1 MPLEVSM
8 TKEFAGGLLVLVCC
22 LVSAAIVPHAAAP
35 PGDTYAAIRAND
47 LPRVKTLVATA
58 GAVNTPGEF
67 GSTPLM
73 QAAIAGSPEAMT
85 LLIDA
90 GADVNAQ
97 NAFGTTALMMSVADI
112 DKVRLLLARGA
123 NVKAASKQGRTALF
137 VAAMGD
143 SSSEVVDLLITKGAD
158 VRTKDVFGNS
168 LLVAATA
175 GNDLVTIRR
184 MLDAGLDVNSAD
196 LVGSTPILAS
206 VYHGNLEAVKLLLAK
221 GASAKP
227 VALMPGLFD
236 GGHPKSG
243 PLALASVALL
253 HPAAT
258 SGSADMVRTLVEA
271 GADVNARDGR
281 SMTPLMLAVARAD
294 QDAAVIRLLLDHGAD
309 VSLVSAAGE
318 NAADWARKLGTPVA
332 LKLLN
337 VTAMPPSQPEA
348 GATATIDPK
357 TAADRGLALLET
369 SSQKF
374 YEVSGCVSCH
384 HQNATGLAAGEAR
397 SRGLHVDAKASAA
410 RVGMLADG
418 PPMPLLLERM
428 DIGVPEILASALTAR
443 AAENVPADPMSDMIV
458 ANLAASQAADGSWH
472 LFGGIGN
479 RPPTSEGNITRVAL
493 CIRALK
499 AYASPG
505 RAREMAA
512 RVAKARGWLASARAV
527 TAEDRNMQLLGLY
540 WAGADPASL
549 KAMTDAILAQQ
560 LPNGS
565 WRVHD
570 GVAADAYATGQSLYV
585 LAKAGGVA
593 TGSAAYQRGVHYL
606 LGTQNAN
613 GSWRVSSR
621 APKFQAYF
629 NSGFPYGGDQW
640 ISAWATGWAT
650 MALAQTV
657 NP

>member
-1 MPLEVSM
+1 MPLEVFM
-8 TKEFAGGLLVLVCC
+8 TKQFLGASLVFVCC
-22 LVSAAIVPHAAAP
+22 LASAAIVPRAASPA
-35 PGDTYAAIRAND
+35 DTYAAIRAND
-47 LPRVKTLVATA
+47 LPRLKSLIGSAA
-58 GAVNTPGEF
+58 DANAPGEF

-73 QAAIAGSPEAMT
+73 QATIAGSTDAMT

-97 NAFGTTALMMSVADI
+97 NAFGTTALMMSVAEI

-123 NVKAASKQGRTALF
+123 NVKTTSKQGRSALF
-137 VAAMGD
+137 VAAMGE

-158 VRTKDVFGNS
+158 VRVKDAFGNS
-168 LLVAATA
+168 LLLAATA

-184 MLDAGLDVNSAD
+184 MVDAGLDVNGAD
-196 LVGSTPILAS
+196 QLGTTPILVS
-206 VYHGNLEAVKLLLAK
+206 VYHGNLEAVKLLLSK
-221 GASAKP
+221 GAGAKS
-227 VALMPGLFD
+227 VAKYPGLFD

-243 PLALASVALL
+243 PLALGSVSVL

-258 SGSADMVRTLVEA
+258 NCSAEMVRALIEA
-271 GADVNARDGR
+271 GADVNAKDVRG
-281 SMTPLMLAVARAD
+281 MTPLMLAVARAD

-309 VSLVSAAGE
+309 VTVVSAAGE
-318 NAADWARKLGTPVA
+318 TAADWARKLGTPVG
-332 LKLLN
+332 LKMFN
-337 VTAMPPSQPEA
+337 VTALQPSQPAVA
-348 GATATIDPK
+348 GAPTVDAK
-357 TAADRGLALLET
+357 TAAGRGLELLEV

-374 YEVSGCVSCH
+374 YEASGCVSCH
-384 HQNATGLAAGEAR
+384 HQNATGMAAGEAS
-397 SRGLHVDAKASAA
+397 SRGLHVDAKASLA
-410 RVGMLADG
+410 RVGMLAEG

-428 DIGVPEILASALTAR
+428 DIGVPEIFASALVAR
-443 AAENVPADPMSDMIV
+443 AAEHVPADPMSDIIV
-458 ANLAASQAADGSWH
+458 ANIAASQAADGSWH
-472 LFGGIGN
+472 ILGGIGN

-499 AYASPG
+499 VYASPG

-512 RVAKARGWLASARAV
+512 RVAKARRWLASAKPS
-527 TAEDRNMQLLGLY
+527 TAEDRNMQLLGLH
-540 WAGADPASL
+540 WAGDTAPSL
-549 KAMTDAILAQQ
+549 KALTDAILAQQ
-560 LPNGS
+560 LPDGG
-565 WRVHD
+565 WRMHD
-570 GVAADAYATGQSLYV
+570 GVATDAYATGQSLYV
-585 LAKAGGVA
+585 VSKAGGVA
-593 TGSAAYQRGVHYL
+593 TDSAAYQRGVRYL